1 MKVIFH
7 IFIISALQIL
17 INSTAKSQNL
27 ETLKDAKPFVYRGT
41 IQASGGGYFASG
53 IENRKNPYLWSLSG
67 NPTLVVYDI
76 EIPFSFMLSQDNR
89 SFRQPFNQFGLSP
102 KYKWL
107 TVHGGFRNLTYSNYT
122 LAGHTFLGVGVD
134 LNPKWFRFG
143 AMYGRFQKAI
153 EEDSADQANNLS
165 QYHYPAY
172 KRKGFATKIGFGKP
186 NNYVDLIF
194 TKIWDDSSSLTKK
207 PEVQKIYPGSNA
219 TIGIVTETNFLKHF
233 TWKLDGAIS
242 ALTKDIGSADY
253 DLEGVPMK
261 GFIKLLVPP
270 KTSTTAAYAIES
282 SLRYQSKPVTITAKY
297 QRIAPDYM
305 SFGTYYIQSDLERIT
320 LSPSFRLIKNKLNI
334 SGSVGYQHDNLN
346 KKKLVATKRIIGSAN
361 INYNQSQK
369 FGITLNYSN
378 FGTSQSPG
386 TKALND
392 TAKIDQI
399 SQSITLVPRVTL
411 MKKENKMMH
420 NIIPTFSFQNLNDKN
435 KLNSSNYEMKNI
447 NANINY
453 AFAYMPKKIN
463 TNIGVNTNYTIVAV
477 GKTLSYGFTTG
488 ANYVCAKDKITLS
501 EQFTWNKNAFNKQ
514 SNGSTLQNAFNV
526 NYQIIPHHS
535 VSANILLTNNKAK
548 IETIS
553 PSFTEFTG
561 MITYS
566 LTY

>member
-1 MKVIFH
+1 MKYYFH
-7 IFIISALQIL
+7 VLWVLFIIFYNKISA
-17 INSTAKSQNL
+17 QNL
-27 ETLKDAKPFVYRGT
+27 ETIKDAKPFVYRGI

-67 NPTLVVYDI
+67 NPTFVVYDI
-76 EIPFSFMLSQDNR
+76 EIPFSFMISQDNR
-89 SFRQPFNQFGLSP
+89 NFRQPFNQFGLSP
-102 KYKWL
+102 KYRWL
-107 TVHGGFRNLTYSNYT
+107 TVHGGFRNLQYSNYT
-122 LAGHTFLGVGVD
+122 LAGHTFLGIGVD

-153 EEDSADQANNLS
+153 EEDSTNQANDLS
-165 QYHYPAY
+165 QYNYAAY
-172 KRKGFATKIGFGKP
+172 KRKGFAAKVGFGKEK
-186 NNYVDLIF
+186 NYIDLIF
-194 TKIWDDSSSLTKK
+194 TKIWDDSSSLSKK
-207 PEVQKIYPGSNA
+207 PEVQKIYPGNNA

-242 ALTKDIGSADY
+242 ALTKDVGSTDY

-270 KTSTTAAYAIES
+270 KTSTTASYAVET

-297 QRIAPDYM
+297 QRIAPDYV

-320 LSPSFRLIKNKLNI
+320 ISPNFRLLKNKMNI
-334 SGSVGYQHDNLN
+334 SGAVGYQHDNLN
-346 KKKLVATKRIIGSAN
+346 KKKLIATRRIIGSAN
-361 INYNQSQK
+361 INYNASQK

-386 TKALND
+386 TKQLND
-392 TAKIDQI
+392 TAQIDQI
-399 SQSITLVPRVTL
+399 SQSITLIPRVTL
-411 MKKENKMMH
+411 MRNENKILH
-420 NIIPTFSFQNLNDKN
+420 NIIPTVSFQNLNDKN
-435 KLNSSNYEMKNI
+435 KLNSSNYEMKNL
-447 NANINY
+447 NANVNY
-453 AFAYMPKKIN
+453 NFAYIPKKIN
-463 TNIGVNTNYTIVAV
+463 TNFGVNTNYTIVSV

-488 ANYVCAKDKITLS
+488 ANYTFAKDKLTVS

-514 SNGSTLQNAFNV
+514 SNGSTLQNALNI
-526 NYQIIPHHS
+526 NYQILAHHS
-535 VSANILLTNNKAK
+535 LAANILLTNNKAK
-548 IETIS
+548 ITTIN

>member
-1 MKVIFH
+1 MKYCFH
-7 IFIISALQIL
+7 VLWVLFIVFYNKISA
-17 INSTAKSQNL
+17 QNL
-27 ETLKDAKPFVYRGT
+27 ETIKDTKPFVYRGT

-67 NPTLVVYDI
+67 NPTFVVYDI
-76 EIPFSFMLSQDNR
+76 EIPFSFLISQDNR
-89 SFRQPFNQFGLSP
+89 NFRQPFNQFGLSP
-102 KYKWL
+102 KYKWI
-107 TVHGGFRNLTYSNYT
+107 TVHGGFRNLQYSNYT
-122 LAGHTFLGVGVD
+122 LAGHTFLGIGVD
-134 LNPKWFRFG
+134 LNPKWLRFG

-153 EEDSADQANNLS
+153 EEDSTNQANDLS
-165 QYHYPAY
+165 QYNYAAY
-172 KRKGFATKIGFGKP
+172 KRKGFAAKVGFGKEK
-186 NNYVDLIF
+186 NYIDLIF
-194 TKIWDDSSSLTKK
+194 TKIWDDSSSLSKK
-207 PEVQKIYPGSNA
+207 PEVQKIYPGNNA

-242 ALTKDIGSADY
+242 ALTKDMGSTDY

-270 KTSTTAAYAIES
+270 KTSTTASYAVET

-297 QRIAPDYM
+297 QRIAPDYV

-320 LSPSFRLIKNKLNI
+320 ISPNFRLLKNKMNI
-334 SGSVGYQHDNLN
+334 SGAVGYQHDNLN
-346 KKKLVATKRIIGSAN
+346 KKKLIATRRIIGSAN
-361 INYNQSQK
+361 INYNASQK

-386 TKALND
+386 TKQLND

-399 SQSITLVPRVTL
+399 SQSITLIPRVTL
-411 MKKENKMMH
+411 MRNENKILH
-420 NIIPTFSFQNLNDKN
+420 NIIPTVSFQNLNDKN
-435 KLNSSNYEMKNI
+435 KLNSSNYEMKNL
-447 NANINY
+447 NANVNY
-453 AFAYMPKKIN
+453 NFAYIPKKIN
-463 TNIGVNTNYTIVAV
+463 TNFGVNTNYTIVSV

-488 ANYVCAKDKITLS
+488 ANYTFAKDKLTVS

-514 SNGSTLQNAFNV
+514 SNGSTLQNALNI
-526 NYQIIPHHS
+526 NYQILAHHS
-535 VSANILLTNNKAK
+535 LAANILLTNNKAK
-548 IETIS
+548 ITTIN

>member
-1 MKVIFH
+1 MKNYFH
-7 IFIISALQIL
+7 VLWMLFIVFYNKISA
-17 INSTAKSQNL
+17 QNL
-27 ETLKDAKPFVYRGT
+27 ETIKDAKPFVYRGT

-67 NPTLVVYDI
+67 NPTFVVYDI
-76 EIPFSFMLSQDNR
+76 EIPFSFLISQDNR
-89 SFRQPFNQFGLSP
+89 NFRQPFNQFGLSP

-107 TVHGGFRNLTYSNYT
+107 TVHGGFRNLQYSNYT
-122 LAGHTFLGVGVD
+122 LAGHTFLGIGVD

-153 EEDSADQANNLS
+153 EEDSTNQANDLS
-165 QYHYPAY
+165 QYNYAAY
-172 KRKGFATKIGFGKP
+172 KRKGFAAKVGFGKEK
-186 NNYVDLIF
+186 NYIDLIF
-194 TKIWDDSSSLTKK
+194 TKIWDDSSSLSKK
-207 PEVQKIYPGSNA
+207 PEVQMIYPGNNA

-242 ALTKDIGSADY
+242 ALTKDMGSTDY

-270 KTSTTAAYAIES
+270 KTSTTASYAVET

-297 QRIAPDYM
+297 QRIAPDYV

-320 LSPSFRLIKNKLNI
+320 ISPNFRLLKNKMNI
-334 SGSVGYQHDNLN
+334 SGAVGYQHDNLN
-346 KKKLVATKRIIGSAN
+346 KKKLIATRRIIGSAN
-361 INYNQSQK
+361 INYNASQK

-386 TKALND
+386 TKTLND

-399 SQSITLVPRVTL
+399 SQSITLVPRITL
-411 MKKENKMMH
+411 MKKDNKIMH
-420 NIIPTFSFQNLNDKN
+420 NIIPTLSFQNLNDRN

-447 NANINY
+447 NGNANY
-453 AFAYMPKKIN
+453 SLAFIPKKIN
-463 TNIGVNTNYTIVAV
+463 ANIGLNTNYSIVSV

-488 ANYVCAKDKITLS
+488 ANYTFAKDKLTVS

-514 SNGSTLQNAFNV
+514 SNGSTLQNALNI
-526 NYQIIPHHS
+526 NYQILAHHS
-535 VSANILLTNNKAK
+535 LAANILLTNNKAK
-548 IETIS
+548 ITTIN

>member
-1 MKVIFH
+1 MKNYFH
-7 IFIISALQIL
+7 VLWVLFIVFYNKISA
-17 INSTAKSQNL
+17 QNL
-27 ETLKDAKPFVYRGT
+27 ETIKDAKPFVYRGT

-67 NPTLVVYDI
+67 NPTFVVYDI
-76 EIPFSFMLSQDNR
+76 EIPFSFMISQDNR
-89 SFRQPFNQFGLSP
+89 NFRQPFNQFGLSP
-102 KYKWL
+102 KYKWI
-107 TVHGGFRNLTYSNYT
+107 TVHGGFRNLQYSNYT
-122 LAGHTFLGVGVD
+122 LAGHTFLGIGVD

-153 EEDSADQANNLS
+153 EEDSTNQANDLS
-165 QYHYPAY
+165 QYNYAAY
-172 KRKGFATKIGFGKP
+172 KRKGFAAKVGFGKEK
-186 NNYVDLIF
+186 NYIDLIF
-194 TKIWDDSSSLTKK
+194 TKIWDDSSSLSKK
-207 PEVQKIYPGSNA
+207 PEVQKIYPGNNA

-242 ALTKDIGSADY
+242 ALTKDMGSTDY

-270 KTSTTAAYAIES
+270 KTSTTASYAVET

-297 QRIAPDYM
+297 QRIAPDYV

-320 LSPSFRLIKNKLNI
+320 ISPNFRLLKNKMNI
-334 SGSVGYQHDNLN
+334 SGAVGYQHDNLN
-346 KKKLVATKRIIGSAN
+346 KKKLIATRRIIGSAN
-361 INYNQSQK
+361 INYNASQK

-386 TKALND
+386 TKTLND

-399 SQSITLVPRVTL
+399 SQSITLVPRITL
-411 MKKENKMMH
+411 MKKDNKIMH
-420 NIIPTFSFQNLNDKN
+420 NIIPTLSFQNLNDRN

-447 NANINY
+447 NGNANY
-453 AFAYMPKKIN
+453 SLAFIPKKIN
-463 TNIGVNTNYTIVAV
+463 ANIGLNTNYSIVSV

-488 ANYVCAKDKITLS
+488 ANYTFAKDKLTVS

-514 SNGSTLQNAFNV
+514 SNGSTLQNALNI
-526 NYQIIPHHS
+526 NYQILAHHS
-535 VSANILLTNNKAK
+535 LAANILLTNNKAK
-548 IETIS
+548 ITTIN